1 MCCSEWGL
9 QPVVKRMQ
17 VTQSDS
23 MEEYQFT
30 RRVKEVRE
38 PAFILGPPV
47 LEEDPRSKRFSS
59 AAAAD
64 DDEHPRV
71 KRARVDSE

>member
-1 MCCSEWGL
+1 
-9 QPVVKRMQ
+9 MQ

-30 RRVKEVRE
+30 RRVKE
-38 PAFILGPPV
+38 PALVLGPPV
-47 LEEDPRSKRFSS
+47 LEEDPRSKRFS

>member
-1 MCCSEWGL
+1 
-9 QPVVKRMQ
+9 MQ

-30 RRVKEVRE
+30 RRVKE
-38 PAFILGPPV
+38 PALILGPPV
-47 LEEDPRSKRFSS
+47 LEEDPNRNKRFS
-59 AAAAD
+59 AAAAAAAAAD
-64 DDEHPRV
+64 GDEHPRV